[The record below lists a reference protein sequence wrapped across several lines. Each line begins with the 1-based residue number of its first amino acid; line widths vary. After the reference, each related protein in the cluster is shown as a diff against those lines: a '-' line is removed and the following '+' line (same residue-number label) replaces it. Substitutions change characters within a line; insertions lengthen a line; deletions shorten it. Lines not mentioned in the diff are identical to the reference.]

1 MRSLQRAGA
10 WLTSPPLLGCFC
22 AHARA
27 ADLTSLRS
35 FVTEPWRSL
44 LMVHP
49 RAQAPYY
56 VQEALRLAESY
67 AGARCKTI
75 AVGPSRGASPTS
87 AAFFGSG
94 AVESLKAQ
102 FEHANPDKVFVNCM
116 LSGVQQRNLEIAWKR
131 PVLDRVGLII
141 EIFAQRARTREA
153 RLQVEMASLDY
164 KASRLVRSLDTA
176 TGQRAGFGE
185 GGATEVVSA
194 RERGRSGGMSGG
206 LGGSG
211 GGGETELQLQRRR
224 IRTRIKALKRQLAE
238 VRQTRVTQRA
248 GRLRAGKPV
257 CAVVGYTNAGKSSLV
272 SALSGDDVGVQDRL
286 FETLDPMMRQ
296 VMLPSGRSAILSDTV
311 GFISDLPPMLI
322 KAFQATLEEVV
333 EADLLLHVIDGSSE
347 QMLAQREAVLAVLRR
362 LGVSEARLQSGVIEV
377 VNKSDVFSSGLSAA
391 ALSDERPSDHLLDSS
406 AADEAFDEMET
417 AGSVQEA
424 ENGPS
429 MAGSAEAPGGDL
441 AEAQCSAVSESD
453 SCHPQAARTIG
464 SSVEGD
470 GESHSSASEEACLQ
484 RPEGIGGVCEWEGTP
499 GRSGPDQSRQV
510 SATLEWVRGRAGR
523 QPSVV
528 VTSAVTGDG
537 LDDLLLEID
546 KKVSLKFAV
555 RELSE
560 GAIRMGPRVLTENV
574 VGPVVPGVTQ
584 ERSTNVMRSW
594 G

>member
-1 MRSLQRAGA
+1 
-10 WLTSPPLLGCFC
+10 
-22 AHARA
+22 
-27 ADLTSLRS
+27 
-35 FVTEPWRSL
+35 
-44 LMVHP
+44 MVHP

-67 AGARCKTI
+67 AGARCETI

-102 FEHANPDKVFVNCM
+102 LEHANPDKVFVNCM
-116 LSGVQQRNLEIAWKR
+116 LSGVQQRNLETAWKR

-164 KASRLVRSLDTA
+164 KASRLVRSMDA
-176 TGQRAGFGE
+176 VTGQRAGFGE

-272 SALSGDDVGVQDRL
+272 SALCGDDVGVQDRL
-286 FETLDPMMRQ
+286 FETLDPTMRQ

-311 GFISDLPPMLI
+311 GFISDLPPTLI

-347 QMLAQREAVLAVLRR
+347 QMLAQARIYLPKIYSLTEVFEGIVSGLAQREAVLDVLRR
-362 LGVSEARLQSGVIEV
+362 LGVSEARLQSGVLEV
-377 VNKSDVFSSGLSAA
+377 VNKSDRFLGDPSAA
-391 ALSDERPSDHLLDSS
+391 AQSRLPDRSDAEEAL
-406 AADEAFDEMET
+406 DEAKT
-417 AGSVQEA
+417 AGRVQEA
-424 ENGPS
+424 EGVPS
-429 MAGSAEAPGGDL
+429 IAGSAEAPGADF
-441 AEAQCSAVSESD
+441 AEGRCCAVSEST
-453 SCHPQAARTIG
+453 SSQPQAARRSG
-464 SSVEGD
+464 SSGEGK
-470 GESHSSASEEACLQ
+470 GRQQSSARDEACLQ
-484 RPEGIGGVCEWEGTP
+484 RLEGVGGAYEWEGTL
-499 GRSGPDQSRQV
+499 GRSRPDQGCQV
-510 SATLEWVRGRAGR
+510 SATLEWMRGRAGR

-528 VTSAVTGDG
+528 VTSAATGDG

-546 KKVSLKFAV
+546 KKVSFKFAV
-555 RELSE
+555 RELRE

-574 VGPVVPGVTQ
+574 VGPVVPGVTR